1 MTSTHISAIFFIVGV
16 VAVAPVLYYHWRKN
30 PHPRL
35 RPPIGEMVML
45 TLFAL
50 MFVGGG
56 SYFMGTLLSSNVDF
70 SKEALKK
77 PTTNRAQ
84 PQDDS
89 AQGGGSKPKK
99 ADKTPFGF

>member
-1 MTSTHISAIFFIVGV
+1 MTSTQISAIFFFVGV

-56 SYFMGTLLSSNVDF
+56 SYFMGTLLSSDVDL
-70 SKEALKK
+70 SNEGLKK
-77 PTTNRAQ
+77 PSTNRAQ
-84 PQDDS
+84 PQQEPE
-89 AQGGGSKPKK
+89 QGGGSKPKK
-99 ADKTPFGF
+99 ENKTPFGF